1 MIPGQR
7 SGGHDAAPYTPAIL
21 DAAIAGDSEAFA
33 ELWRAHHGMV
43 FAYAYYRLPD
53 RHGAEDITSETF
65 VRALRGI
72 GRFHEKRGTAGIEG
86 WLVTIARNLIAD
98 VYKSSR
104 HKREF
109 AVGEMFDGELV
120 TDSHE
125 QTVVDA
131 IAAETIHAAI
141 GDLSPLQ
148 QACIQ
153 ARFLDE
159 LTVAETAE
167 RLGSNDGAIKTLQ
180 YRAVRTLARDPRL
193 TQELTQ

>member
-7 SGGHDAAPYTPAIL
+7 TGGHDAAPYPAATL
-21 DAAIAGDSEAFA
+21 TAAIAGDSEAFA

-53 RHGAEDITSETF
+53 RAAAEDIASETF

-72 GRFHEKRGTAGIEG
+72 GRFREMHGTGNVEG

-98 VYKSSR
+98 LYKSSR
-104 HKREF
+104 YRREF
-109 AVGEMFDGELV
+109 VTDEMFDGDLL
-120 TDSHE
+120 TDGPE

-131 IAAETIHAAI
+131 AAIETIHAAI
-141 GDLSPLQ
+141 DNLTDHQRG
-148 QACIQ
+148 CIQ
-153 ARFLDE
+153 ARFIDQLS
-159 LTVAETAE
+159 VAETAE
-167 RLGSNDGAIKTLQ
+167 RLGINHGAVKTLQ

-193 TQELTQ
+193 TQELT

>member
-7 SGGHDAAPYTPAIL
+7 TGGHDAAPYPAATL
-21 DAAIAGDSEAFA
+21 TAAIAGDSEAFA

-43 FAYAYYRLPD
+43 FAYVYYRLPD
-53 RHGAEDITSETF
+53 RAAAEDITSETF

-72 GRFHEKRGTAGIEG
+72 HRFHERRGTAGLEG

-109 AVGEMFDGELV
+109 AVGEIFDGELV
-120 TDSHE
+120 TDSPE

-141 GDLSPLQ
+141 GDLNPLQ
-148 QACIQ
+148 QACIR

-167 RLGSNDGAIKTLQ
+167 RLDSNDGAIKTLQ

-193 TQELTQ
+193 TQELQ